1 SRVSEADSELTGPS
15 PHSKNLQM
23 IIRGRLL
30 LVGSLIAALVALAH
44 CNTDEKKDG
53 RAGKPLNPN
62 GPSFM
67 RKRQWNGEIVDR
79 AEAEISEQPEQE
91 QQPLRLRDP
100 ALTLK
105 SALDHLRWRRLQ
117 EHSANNRAMRLVWVR

>member
-1 SRVSEADSELTGPS
+1 
-15 PHSKNLQM
+15 M

-30 LVGSLIAALVALAH
+30 IVGSLLAALISLAH

-67 RKRQWNGEIVDR
+67 RKRQWIEEPEPR
-79 AEAEISEQPEQE
+79 PQLAEVEER
-91 QQPLRLRDP
+91 PLLQDP
-100 ALTLK
+100 TMTLK
-105 SALDHLRWRRLQ
+105 SALQHLRLRRQQQLQ
-117 EHSANNRAMRLVWVR
+117 QL